1 KMKHGFGSLYKRD
14 AHGREHPAASKIE
27 GAYWIAYTANGKRI
41 RQPLRDDAGRTVTE
55 LAIAEKLRMIVV
67 SPYITRDHVE
77 ALKAVQEKIT
87 TAETALAVA
96 QDAAAPVVKLADAFA
111 MFEGEPTH
119 ETGAGTMDI
128 YRYWWNAFTRWL
140 AEQYPAAVTVRD
152 VTEEIAK
159 GYAAHLRKR
168 GVSKKTFNSHRA
180 FLMQFYSV
188 LAKPASLPANPWKA
202 IPRYKLGKMQS
213 QSRRVLGNDELRK
226 VCTSATGELRTLLA
240 VGLYLGARLGDA
252 VTLQWSNVDLRKM
265 FVEYRQR
272 KTGREIK
279 LPLHPALALELSATR
294 RGDRHGFIMPVLAK
308 YYLEKGVRYVTNRVQ
323 YHFRKCGIET
333 ARKGNGVRKAVDVGF
348 HSLRHSAVTLLRE
361 AGVPLSVTMG
371 IVGHTSTA
379 THDLYTQHGEAALK
393 SAVAMLPSVFSAD
406 APALPPAPVKMID
419 AEAVRVLAEKLTPE
433 NAGEIRAELL
443 KLAS

>member
-1 KMKHGFGSLYKRD
+1 MKHGFGSLYKRD

-77 ALKAVQEKIT
+77 ALKAVQEKIS

-96 QDAAAPVVKLADAFA
+96 KDAAAPVVKLADAFA
-111 MFEGEPTH
+111 MFEREPTH
-119 ETGAGTMDI
+119 ETGANTLAI

-140 AEQYPAAVTVRD
+140 AEHYPAAVTLRD
-152 VTEEIAK
+152 VSEEIAK
-159 GYAAHLRKR
+159 GYAAHLKGR

-188 LAKPASLPANPWKA
+188 LAKPASLPANPWKTVT
-202 IPRYKLGKMQS
+202 RYKLGKMQS
-213 QSRRVLGNDELRK
+213 QSRRVLSNDELRK
-226 VCTSATGELRTLLA
+226 VCTSATGELRLLLA

-252 VTLQWSNVDLRKM
+252 VTLQWSNVDLRKLV
-265 FVEYRQR
+265 VEYRQR

-279 LPLHPALALELSATR
+279 LPLHPVLAAVLNETR
-294 RGDRHGFIMPVLAK
+294 RGDRHGYVMPVLAK

-348 HSLRHSAVTLLRE
+348 HSLRHSAVTIMRE
-361 AGVPLSVTMG
+361 AGAPLSVTMG
-371 IVGHTSTA
+371 IVGHTSET
-379 THDLYTQHGEAALK
+379 THDLYTQHGEGALRL
-393 SAVAMLPSVFSAD
+393 AVDALPSVFGGD
-406 APALPPAPVKMID
+406 VLALPPAPVKMID
-419 AEAVRVLAEKLTPE
+419 AAAVRVLAEKLTSA
-433 NAGEIRAELL
+433 NAADVRKELL
-443 KLAS
+443 QLAI